1 MEINFLIGGEAGQGV
16 QSMGF
21 ILAKTMAKA
30 GYHVFA
36 NQDYESRVRGGHNFF
51 QIRVSDHRVNAIGS
65 QIDLIIAL
73 NDETLRRH
81 QTSLAPRSVV
91 IMEQISDQVLPETTV
106 ITVPFEA
113 LAQQETGRPIMGN
126 TVALGAALSLFHFD
140 FDILAS
146 VLKETFQSKSSEIAE
161 LNVQAARSGYD
172 YIEKKQ
178 GDDRD
183 KIELTSKTALSEMVI
198 NGVEAVA
205 LGALAAGCKFM
216 SGYPMTPSTGIL
228 QFFAGKAREFNVVFE
243 QAEDEIAALNMI
255 VGASFAGVRAMTAT
269 SGGGFA
275 LMVEAL
281 SLAGMTETPVV
292 IALGQRAGP
301 ATGLPTRT
309 EQGELEFAIYAGH
322 GMFPRA
328 VFAPGTV
335 EDAFKLT
342 VRAFNVAEQFQVPV
356 IILTD
361 TFLSDSYVT
370 VPPFDLSQITVN
382 RGELLSDED
391 LHAQEKYQ
399 YKRHKLTETGI
410 SPRVFP
416 GHLDALVGTDSDEH
430 TEEGYITESAE
441 IRVQM
446 VKKRLKKQEL
456 LKQAIHAPFTFGPE
470 EANTAFVCWGSSLG
484 AVKEALHEINE
495 KGNKVRMIHL
505 SEIWPF
511 PMSAFVAA
519 LGRTQQFIVIESNA
533 TGQLAHLIRS
543 ETGLQAER
551 MILRF
556 DGRPLS
562 PSYILK
568 QYYQEA

>member
-16 QSMGF
+16 QSMGY

-30 GYHVFA
+30 GYYVFA

-51 QIRVSDHRVNAIGS
+51 QIRVSDRRVNAVGS
-65 QIDLIIAL
+65 QLDLIIAL
-73 NDETLRRH
+73 NEETLHRH
-81 QTSLAPRSVV
+81 QTSLGPQGVV
-91 IMEQISDQVLPETTV
+91 IAEQIDDQMLPEIPI
-106 ITVPFEA
+106 ITVPFES
-113 LAQQETGRPIMGN
+113 LAQQETGRTIMRN
-126 TVALGAALSLFHFD
+126 TVALGAALGLFHFE
-140 FDILAS
+140 FAILAT
-146 VLKETFQSKSSEIAE
+146 VLEETFLRKSSEVAN
-161 LNVQAARSGYD
+161 LNVRAARCGYD
-172 YIEKKQ
+172 YIKKFQ
-178 GDDRD
+178 GENRVN
-183 KIELTSKTALSEMVI
+183 IVLTPKVAISEMIV

-216 SGYPMTPSTGIL
+216 SGYPMTPSTGIM
-228 QFFAGKAREFNVVFE
+228 QFFAGKAREYDVVFE

-255 VGASFAGVRAMTAT
+255 IGASFVGVRAMTAT

-275 LMVEAL
+275 LMVETL
-281 SLAGMTETPVV
+281 SLSGMTETPVV

-342 VRAFNVAEQFQVPV
+342 VRAFNVAERFQVPV

-370 VPPFDLSQITVN
+370 TPPFNLKEIRID
-382 RGELLSDED
+382 RGKVLSDEE
-391 LHAQEKYQ
+391 LHSLGKYQ
-399 YKRHKLTETGI
+399 YKRHKLTKNGI

-416 GHLDALVGTDSDEH
+416 GHPHALVGTDSDEH
-430 TEEGYITESAE
+430 TEEGHITESAE
-441 IRVQM
+441 VREQM
-446 VKKRLKKQEL
+446 VEKRLKKHEL
-456 LKQAIHAPFTFGPE
+456 LRQAIHAPFTLGPDD
-470 EANTAFVCWGSSLG
+470 AKTALVCWGSSFG
-484 AVKEALHEINE
+484 AVKEALHKINE
-495 KGNKVRMIHL
+495 EGSQVRMIHL
-505 SEIWPF
+505 SELWPF
-511 PMSAFVAA
+511 PQSAFVAA
-519 LGRTQQFIVIESNA
+519 VGKTQKFIVVESNA

-551 MILRF
+551 IILRF
-556 DGRPLS
+556 DGRPLT
-562 PSYILK
+562 PSYILNK
-568 QYYQEA
+568 YYQET

>member
-1 MEINFLIGGEAGQGV
+1 MEINFLIGGGAGQGV

-30 GYHVFA
+30 GYYVFA

-51 QIRVSDHRVNAIGS
+51 QIRVSDHRVNAVGS
-65 QIDLIIAL
+65 QVDLIIAL
-73 NDETLRRH
+73 NEETLYRH
-81 QTSLAPRSVV
+81 QTSLGTQGVV
-91 IMEQISDQVLPETTV
+91 IAEQIGDQVLPETSV

-113 LAQQETGRPIMGN
+113 LAQQETGRTIMGN
-126 TVALGAALSLFHFD
+126 TVALGAAVGLFHFE
-140 FDILAS
+140 FDIFAS
-146 VLKETFQSKSSEIAE
+146 VLEETFLSKSAE
-161 LNVQAARSGYD
+161 VANLNVRAARCGYD
-172 YIEKKQ
+172 YIQKQ
-178 GDDRD
+178 QDAERAN
-183 KIELTSKTALSEMVI
+183 ITLTSKAAISEMVI

-228 QFFAGKAREFNVVFE
+228 QFFAGKARECNVVFE

-255 VGASFAGVRAMTAT
+255 IGASFAGVRAMTAT

-281 SLAGMTETPVV
+281 SLSGMTETPVV

-342 VRAFNVAEQFQVPV
+342 VRAFNVAERFQVPV

-361 TFLSDSYVT
+361 TFLSDSYAT
-370 VPPFDLSQITVN
+370 VPPFNLAEIRID
-382 RGELLSDED
+382 RGELLSDKE
-391 LHAQEKYQ
+391 LRSLGKYQ
-399 YKRHKLTETGI
+399 YKRHKLTKNGI

-416 GHLDALVGTDSDEH
+416 GHPHVLVGTDSDEH
-430 TEEGYITESAE
+430 TEEGHITESAE
-441 IRVQM
+441 VREQM
-446 VKKRLKKQEL
+446 VMKRLKKQEFL
-456 LKQAIHAPFTFGPE
+456 REEIHAPFTFGPDD
-470 EANTAFVCWGSSLG
+470 ANTALVCWGSSFG
-484 AVKEALHEINE
+484 AVKEALQKINE
-495 KGNKVRMIHL
+495 EENHARMIHL
-505 SEIWPF
+505 SELWPF
-511 PMSAFVAA
+511 PQSAFIAA
-519 LGRTQQFIVIESNA
+519 LNKTRKFIVVESNA

-551 MILRF
+551 TILRF
-556 DGRPLS
+556 DGRPLT
-562 PSYILK
+562 PRFILSK
-568 QYYQEA
+568 YYQED

>member
-16 QSMGF
+16 QSMGY

-30 GYHVFA
+30 GYYVFA

-51 QIRVSDHRVNAIGS
+51 QIRVSDHRVNAVGS
-65 QIDLIIAL
+65 QVDLIIAL
-73 NDETLRRH
+73 NEETLHRH
-81 QTSLAPRSVV
+81 QTSLGPQGIV
-91 IMEQISDQVLPETTV
+91 IAEQIGDQVLPETSV

-113 LAQQETGRPIMGN
+113 LAQQETGRTIMGN
-126 TVALGAALSLFHFD
+126 TVALGAALGLFHFE
-140 FDILAS
+140 FDVLAS
-146 VLKETFQSKSSEIAE
+146 VLEETFLNKSSEVAN
-161 LNVQAARSGYD
+161 LNVRAARCGYD
-172 YIEKKQ
+172 YIQKQQ
-178 GDDRD
+178 GDGRARSA
-183 KIELTSKTALSEMVI
+183 LTPQAAICEMVV

-228 QFFAGKAREFNVVFE
+228 QFFAGKARECNVVFE

-255 VGASFAGVRAMTAT
+255 IGASFAGVRAMTAT

-281 SLAGMTETPVV
+281 SLSGMTETPIV

-342 VRAFNVAEQFQVPV
+342 VRAFNVAERFQVPV

-370 VPPFDLSQITVN
+370 VPPFNLAEIRID
-382 RGELLSDED
+382 RGELLSDEE
-391 LHAQEKYQ
+391 LYSLGKYQ
-399 YKRHKLTETGI
+399 YKRHKLTKNGI

-416 GHLDALVGTDSDEH
+416 GHPHALVGTDSDEH
-430 TEEGYITESAE
+430 TEEGHITESAE
-441 IRVQM
+441 VREQM
-446 VKKRLKKQEL
+446 VTKRLKKQEL
-456 LKQAIHAPFTFGPE
+456 LRQDIHAPFILGPE
-470 EANTAFVCWGSSLG
+470 DAKTALVCWGSSFG
-484 AVKEALHEINE
+484 AVKEALHKINE
-495 KGNKVRMIHL
+495 KGNQVRMIHL
-505 SEIWPF
+505 SELWPF
-511 PMSAFVAA
+511 PQSAFMAA
-519 LGRTQQFIVIESNA
+519 VGKTQKMIIVESNA

-556 DGRPLS
+556 DGRPLT
-562 PSYILK
+562 PRYILNK
-568 QYYQEA
+568 YYQET

>member
-1 MEINFLIGGEAGQGV
+1 MEVNFLIGGEAGQGV

-30 GYHVFA
+30 GYNVFA

-51 QIRVSDHRVNAIGS
+51 QIRVSDSRVNAIAS
-65 QIDLIIAL
+65 QVDLIIAL
-73 NDETLRRH
+73 NEETLRRH
-81 QTSLAPRSVV
+81 QASLKPQGIV
-91 IMEQISDQVLPETTV
+91 IMDQISSQMRPEKMV

-113 LAQQETGRPIMGN
+113 LAQKETGQTIMQN
-126 TVALGAALSLFHFD
+126 TVALGAALSLFHFN

-146 VLKETFQSKSSEIAE
+146 VLTETFKSKSSKVAE

-172 YIEKKQ
+172 YIQKKKDIDLDQ
-178 GDDRD
+178 IVIMPRAA
-183 KIELTSKTALSEMVI
+183 ISEMVL

-255 VGASFAGVRAMTAT
+255 IGASFVGVRAMTAT

-292 IALGQRAGP
+292 ITLGQRAGP

-309 EQGELEFAIYAGH
+309 EQGELEFAVYAGH

-328 VFAPGTV
+328 VLAPGTI
-335 EDAFKLT
+335 EDAFYLT
-342 VRAFNVAEQFQVPV
+342 ARAFNIAERYQVPV

-370 VPPFDLSQITVN
+370 VPPFDLSGIRID
-382 RGELLSDED
+382 RGESLSDED
-391 LHAQEKYQ
+391 IHARGKYQ
-399 YKRHKLTETGI
+399 YKRHELTESGI

-416 GHLDALVGTDSDEH
+416 GHPDALVGTDSDEH
-430 TEEGYITESAE
+430 TEDGHITESAE
-441 IRVQM
+441 IREQM
-446 VKKRLKKQEL
+446 VVKRLKKQEL
-456 LKQAIHAPFTFGPE
+456 LRQEIRTPYTCGPE
-470 EANTAFVCWGSSLG
+470 DADAAFVCWGSSFG
-484 AVKEALHEINE
+484 AVKEALQEINDR
-495 KGNKVRMIHL
+495 GNKVRMIHL

-511 PMSAFVAA
+511 PQSAFVAA
-519 LGRTQQFIVIESNA
+519 LDGIKKFIVVESNV

-551 MILRF
+551 LILRF
-556 DGRPLS
+556 DGRPLA

-568 QYYQEA
+568 KYYQEA

>member
-1 MEINFLIGGEAGQGV
+1 MEVNFLIGGEAGQGV
-16 QSMGF
+16 QSMGY

-51 QIRVSDHRVNAIGS
+51 QIRVSDRRVEAIGS
-65 QIDLIIAL
+65 QVDLIIAL
-73 NDETLRRH
+73 NEETLRRH
-81 QTSLAPRSVV
+81 QASLKPQGIA
-91 IMEQISDQVLPETTV
+91 IMEQKENQVLTEKSV

-113 LAQQETGRPIMGN
+113 LAQQETGQAIMRN
-126 TVALGAALSLFHFD
+126 TVALGAALGIFRFN
-140 FDILAS
+140 FDIFAS
-146 VLKETFQSKSSEIAE
+146 VLRETFQSKSSKVAE
-161 LNVQAARSGYD
+161 LNVKAARCGYD
-172 YIEKKQ
+172 YIQKKKGIDLRRIGMVQ
-178 GDDRD
+178 GGA
-183 KIELTSKTALSEMVI
+183 KLEMVL

-243 QAEDEIAALNMI
+243 QAEDEIAALNMVI
-255 VGASFAGVRAMTAT
+255 GASFVGVRAMTAT

-292 IALGQRAGP
+292 IVLGQRAGP

-309 EQGELEFAIYAGH
+309 EQGELEFAVYAGH

-328 VFAPGTV
+328 VFAPGTI
-335 EDAFKLT
+335 EDAFYLT
-342 VRAFNVAEQFQVPV
+342 ARAFNVAERYQVPV

-370 VPPFDLSQITVN
+370 VTPFDLSEVRID
-382 RGELLSDED
+382 RGELLSNEGIN
-391 LHAQEKYQ
+391 ARGKYQ
-399 YKRHKLTETGI
+399 YKRHELTESGI

-416 GHLDALVGTDSDEH
+416 GHPYALVGTDSDEH
-430 TEEGYITESAE
+430 TEDGHITESAE
-441 IRVQM
+441 IREQM
-446 VKKRLKKQEL
+446 VVKRLKKQEL
-456 LKQAIHAPFTFGPE
+456 LRQETRAPFTHGPE
-470 EANTAFVCWGSSLG
+470 DADIAFVCWGSSFG
-484 AVKEALHEINE
+484 AVKEATQELNE
-495 KGNKVRMIHL
+495 KGSKIRMIHL

-511 PMSAFVAA
+511 PRSAFVAA
-519 LGRTQQFIVIESNA
+519 LGRIPKFIVIESNV

-543 ETGLQAER
+543 ETGLQAQR
-551 MILRF
+551 LILRF
-556 DGRPLS
+556 DGRPLN
-562 PSYILK
+562 PGYILRK
-568 QYYQEA
+568 YYQEA